1 MKNKEIFAQKHNF
14 FAKKILPLHREYILC
29 LTNTNIFGNQSPLLA
44 KVGDFSYLC
53 SRINLY
59 GL

>member
-29 LTNTNIFGNQSPLLA
+29 LTNTNIFGNQSPLLV

-53 SRINLY
+53 PAY
-59 GL
+59 